1 MRNKGTITLQM
12 EWTIT
17 RVVPAPRDRVWRAW
31 TNPDDLTHWL
41 HPAGIESPRDLMT
54 FDVKP
59 GGQFKYAM
67 VTPDGSQ
74 FPSWGEYFEVD
85 EPTRLAFTWANPGMP
100 DAPPANIWVDFS
112 DHKKGGTN
120 LDFTLSGIPG
130 GAGDQNVYD
139 GWSQSIRLLEVH
151 LEEEAVGA

>member
-12 EWTIT
+12 EWTIS
-17 RVVPAPRDRVWRAW
+17 RVIPAPRERVWQAM
-31 TNPDDLTHWL
+31 TTTEDLTHWL
-41 HPAGIESPRDLMT
+41 HPAGIESPQELMS

-59 GGQFKYAM
+59 GGSFKYAM

-74 FPSWGEYFEVD
+74 FPSFGEYFEIEENV
-85 EPTRLAFTWANPGMP
+85 RLAFTWANPGMP
-100 DAPPANIWVDFS
+100 DAPPANVWIDLS
-112 DHKKGGTN
+112 DYKKGGTN

-151 LEEEAVGA
+151 LEENN

>member
-1 MRNKGTITLQM
+1 MRNKGMITLQM
-12 EWTIT
+12 EWTIN
-17 RVVPAPRDRVWRAW
+17 RIVPAPRQRVWQAL

-41 HPAGIESPRDLMT
+41 HPAGIESPRELMS

-74 FPSWGEYFEVD
+74 FPSWGEYFEVE

-100 DAPPANIWVDFS
+100 DAPPANIWVDLG
-112 DHKKGGTN
+112 DHKKGGTTF
-120 LDFTLSGIPG
+120 DFTLSGIPG

-151 LEEEAVGA
+151 LEEAREA